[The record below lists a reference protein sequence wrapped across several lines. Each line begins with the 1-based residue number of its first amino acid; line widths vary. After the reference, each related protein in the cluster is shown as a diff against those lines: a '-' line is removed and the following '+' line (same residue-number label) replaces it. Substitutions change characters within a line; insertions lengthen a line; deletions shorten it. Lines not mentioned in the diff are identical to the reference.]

1 MIVQTKI
8 IIDLSAGRCGNSD
21 GGMYDLWHQI
31 VRGKK
36 KDQWTSTLL
45 FELML
50 PTLWANWS
58 FDLID
63 RLQLDG
69 RG

>member
-1 MIVQTKI
+1 MTVQTKVI
-8 IIDLSAGRCGNSD
+8 VDLSAGCCSNSD
-21 GGMYDLWHQI
+21 GGMYDLGHQI

-50 PTLWANWS
+50 PTLGELKS
-58 FDLID
+58 
-63 RLQLDG
+63 
-69 RG
+69 